1 MTLQASSA
9 PRHGLCLKGGAELI
23 DATSSDVCEI
33 ELLQSA
39 LDFLPVSEVRSG
51 GFHLLPSNRVL
62 CFLVRGQVGAAT
74 AAVIGVV
81 VVVLVVL
88 FTAIVALGVI
98 IMVVAF
104 SWKDLG
110 GTERSV
116 RARQFLVC
124 KCWGRSG
131 EKHNPEKFVM
141 LADSFIAC
149 SHCCSCCY
157 SGPDWM

>member
-9 PRHGLCLKGGAELI
+9 PRHGFCLKGGAELI
-23 DATSSDVCEI
+23 DVTSSDVREI

-39 LDFLPVSEVRSG
+39 LDFLPVSEVRTG
-51 GFHLLPSNRVL
+51 GFRLLPSNRVL

-110 GTERSV
+110 LWEQRGQFVPANFWCASV
-116 RARQFLVC
+116 GD
-124 KCWGRSG
+124 GRVRNTTPKS
-131 EKHNPEKFVM
+131 
-141 LADSFIAC
+141 L
-149 SHCCSCCY
+149 
-157 SGPDWM
+157 